1 MILTTVRSS
10 LESEGLGFLVND
22 KRFNVAVTRAQAIQ
36 VRSAESF
43 YQFLS
48 GPFQASSFLS
58 FEQLTTN
65 KYKNIKIADTWV
77 PT

>member
-36 VRSAESF
+36 VRSADSF
-43 YQFLS
+43 
-48 GPFQASSFLS
+48 
-58 FEQLTTN
+58 
-65 KYKNIKIADTWV
+65 
-77 PT
+77 